1 MNKKNQT
8 TKKLKDVCAGDVLYM
23 LDKDKIADG
32 IRELTVNGVTTSL
45 TGYLVFDTTDGNYS
59 PSKSSVSKSSFTV
72 YNGSVVATSR
82 ESLLKASEKLIKK
95 LLDRTDVDITEMK
108 SRLDYLIE
116 NRKKIYRLY
125 LDVFTS

>member
-1 MNKKNQT
+1 MNDKVKS
-8 TKKLKDVCAGDVLYM
+8 KKLKDVCSGDVLY
-23 LDKDKIADG
+23 LLSKRDITDG
-32 IRELTVNGVTTSL
+32 IQEITVKNVTTNYNGEL
-45 TGYLVFDTTDGNYS
+45 IFETTNGNYS

-95 LLDRTDVDITEMK
+95 LLDQTDVDITEMK

>member
-1 MNKKNQT
+1 MNDKVKS
-8 TKKLKDVCAGDVLYM
+8 KKLKDVCSGDVLY
-23 LDKDKIADG
+23 LLSKRDITDG
-32 IRELTVNGVTTSL
+32 IQEITVKNVTTNYNGEL
-45 TGYLVFDTTDGNYS
+45 IFETTNGNYS
-59 PSKSSVSKSSFTV
+59 PSKSSISKSSFTV
-72 YNGSVVATSR
+72 YNGSVMATSR

>member
-1 MNKKNQT
+1 MNDKVKS
-8 TKKLKDVCAGDVLYM
+8 KKLKDVCSGDVLY
-23 LDKDKIADG
+23 LLSKRDITDG
-32 IRELTVNGVTTSL
+32 IQEITVKNVTTNYNGEL
-45 TGYLVFDTTDGNYS
+45 IFETTNGNYS

-95 LLDRTDVDITEMK
+95 LLDRTDVDITETK

>member
-1 MNKKNQT
+1 MNDKVKS
-8 TKKLKDVCAGDVLYM
+8 KKLKDVCSGDVLY
-23 LDKDKIADG
+23 LLSKRDITDG
-32 IRELTVNGVTTSL
+32 IQEITVKNVTTNYNGEL
-45 TGYLVFDTTDGNYS
+45 IFETTNGNYS

-82 ESLLKASEKLIKK
+82 ESLLKSSEKLIKK

>member
-1 MNKKNQT
+1 MNDKVKS
-8 TKKLKDVCAGDVLYM
+8 KKLKDVCSGDVLY
-23 LDKDKIADG
+23 LLSKRDITDG
-32 IRELTVNGVTTSL
+32 IQEITVKNVTTNYNGEL
-45 TGYLVFDTTDGNYS
+45 IFETTNGNYS